1 MLAGWL
7 LVVGAAVA
15 SPEAGLGREPDRVLS
30 VGLGIAPLVGVD
42 GAAGAVGQATLLVH
56 LPPLSIEVVGAEGAV
71 TPATR
76 TVGFIGI
83 GLRKH
88 IAYGTWARVLFAHHH
103 ESLWD
108 DFVAHPA
115 ASFAG
120 THASIDHRSGIDV
133 GLGVSPA
140 VGPARLDHRL
150 RLDLG
155 VSVRAFPGAGSER
168 TPVYLGVQV
177 GVLGRVGP
185 RWQVRDPSP
194 PPSSEPT
201 P

>member
-1 MLAGWL
+1 MIAGWWIAL
-7 LVVGAAVA
+7 GVA
-15 SPEAGLGREPDRVLS
+15 WSAPEASLGREPDRVLS
-30 VGLGIAPLVGVD
+30 VGLGVSPIVGVD
-42 GAAGAVGQATLLVH
+42 GAAGALGQATLLVH

-71 TPATR
+71 TSDTR
-76 TVGFIGI
+76 TVGCIGI

-120 THASIDHRSGIDV
+120 THGSIDHRSGVDV
-133 GLGVSPA
+133 GFGVSPA
-140 VGPARLDHRL
+140 VGPPRLDQRL
-150 RLDLG
+150 RVDVG
-155 VSVRAFPGAGSER
+155 VSVRAFPGTTSDS
-168 TPVYLGVQV
+168 TPVYVGLQV

-185 RWQVRDPSP
+185 RWQVRVP
-194 PPSSEPT
+194 PAASTTESLP
-201 P
+201 